1 MPIAALQRF
10 NAYRANPD
18 PRTAAANT
26 LALVLAYNGPCYP
39 LYLYFLVGRAFWPSL
54 IPLWAAP
61 LFALVPFVARRN
73 PLAGRVMLIL
83 LSTLNTVIY
92 VLLFGA
98 RAELQLF
105 LLPCIALGLFFSHRE
120 RLLAWA
126 LAAVPLALFV
136 WLRHYQGA
144 PIRPFSD
151 AQYRAMATLSEVS
164 VATLTWFMMVLFGG
178 MVTQALNQAA
188 RPQQA

>member
-61 LFALVPFVARRN
+61 LF
-73 PLAGRVMLIL
+73 L